1 MKHVDGW
8 EDKGE
13 TVGTVVDKGEQQ
25 GDCGTFCVPICIQ
38 NLLFLSVLS
47 VLSYGRLVVTG
58 VDLC

>member
-1 MKHVDGW
+1 MKHVAGW

-13 TVGTVVDKGEQQ
+13 TVGTGGYNGEQQ

-47 VLSYGRLVVTG
+47 VLSYGRLLLTAA
-58 VDLC
+58 D